1 MVFFGVA
8 MWLWPDRS
16 IVISFSPALHFEIGN
31 LGDFL
36 RSLTAVPKNR
46 TDPWPEMGISC
57 RTELLPI
64 FEGFWVARPNQIPG
78 WPHAEIADFEQQRCE
93 KVSFTRLDKP
103 FTGSVIDASD
113 DFQVDKTDLWG
124 RRSLLMN
131 YCTLLLPGEIKFLL
145 LDIYLLACRICCTSS

>member
-1 MVFFGVA
+1 MVFFE
-8 MWLWPDRS
+8 WPCDFDPQDP

-78 WPHAEIADFEQQRCE
+78 WPHAEIAHFEQQRCE
-93 KVSFTRLDKP
+93 RVSFSRLDKP

-113 DFQVDKTDLWG
+113 DFQVDKTD
-124 RRSLLMN
+124 
-131 YCTLLLPGEIKFLL
+131 P
-145 LDIYLLACRICCTSS
+145 